1 MGQTTVLRL
10 VMKQKLAVKIPSP
23 LVQMLLRQEKTLLLL
38 VKMQVLREK
47 GLSPLVHMQLQEA
60 IEL

>member
-1 MGQTTVLRL
+1 
-10 VMKQKLAVKIPSP
+10 
-23 LVQMLLRQEKTLLLL
+23 MLLQQEKILLLL
-38 VKMQVLREK
+38 VKMQVQREK